1 MGATT
6 ATKRNRGGPG
16 SSARQDAA
24 AAMARPEAAARRR
37 PRLVGYEELPEFLK
51 DNEFIRGH
59 YRAEWPIRDALLSAF
74 AWHNETL
81 NVWTCAPLPLPPL
94 TDSIPPP
101 PTPACLSWSMAADR
115 SIHSLAPG
123 CLPLQASGRVPAV
136 PGARRRRRGEGGR
149 RRGRAGDHEVRP

>member
-6 ATKRNRGGPG
+6 ATKRNRGPG

-24 AAMARPEAAARRR
+24 AAAMARPGAAEAAARRR

-81 NVWTCAPLPLPPL
+81 NVWTCAPLPPL
-94 TDSIPPP
+94 TDSIPPSP
-101 PTPACLSWSMAADR
+101 APACL
-115 SIHSLAPG
+115 P
-123 CLPLQASGRVPAV
+123 VV
-136 PGARRRRRGEGGR
+136 VNGGR
-149 RRGRAGDHEVRP
+149 PID

>member
-81 NVWTCAPLPLPPL
+81 NVWTCAPLPPP
-94 TDSIPPP
+94 D
-101 PTPACLSWSMAADR
+101 
-115 SIHSLAPG
+115 
-123 CLPLQASGRVPAV
+123 
-136 PGARRRRRGEGGR
+136 
-149 RRGRAGDHEVRP
+149 